1 MQPACLQILGKTYT
15 LWFCCVVQFTKQFG
29 LNCVETLTYLGSS
42 QPLAK
47 LASKL
52 SDLYS
57 PSPTERKYKE
67 CLFGVHNT
75 VETSLNS
82 HLSWAVTSALQPC
95 DNGLNRFPISLYRI
109 SLT

>member
-1 MQPACLQILGKTYT
+1 MSSNTWQNLHTMVL
-15 LWFCCVVQFTKQFG
+15 LCCPIYETIWVQ
-29 LNCVETLTYLGSS
+29 TLTYLGSS

-82 HLSWAVTSALQPC
+82 HLSWAVTSALRPC